1 MDVCVGREMKNTTL
15 CLEKLVLP
23 ARQGIALCSWVTVR
37 QMWLIISKRLEDQ
50 GCCAVALLM
59 AGTSGERPKNCT
71 LGHTVG
77 ATD

>member
-1 MDVCVGREMKNTTL
+1 
-15 CLEKLVLP
+15 
-23 ARQGIALCSWVTVR
+23 LCSWVTVK

-59 AGTSGERPKNCT
+59 AGTSAERPKNCT